1 MCICTWIFK
10 CMKMYMKLAM
20 RKLSNYW
27 LWLLWTS
34 KWVGAGMDGDSRF
47 VFISFHNAWI
57 FSSKK
62 AFLHYLLYK
71 YRHQGREEHERQQ
84 YSCREPMVLLTWVS
98 LAPTWLLQ
106 SYMSKCCSPQVSCSA
121 LLLFG
126 KILPGDILY
135 LGVQVFPFR
144 PPGSTQHFAAIS
156 PIRTVYS
163 FSILS
168 TLVHLLRVTELSP
181 EH

>member
-1 MCICTWIFK
+1 MKKQSFPQCVSAHGYLNVWTCIW
-10 CMKMYMKLAM
+10 
-20 RKLSNYW
+20 SW
-27 LWLLWTS
+27 LWGSSGQGSGWVQGWMVIHALFLSTS
-34 KWVGAGMDGDSRF
+34 IMLE
-47 VFISFHNAWI
+47 SFQVRRHFCIICFMNKDI
-57 FSSKK
+57 K
-62 AFLHYLLYK
+62 A
-71 YRHQGREEHERQQ
+71 ERNEQQQ
-84 YSCREPMVLLTWVS
+84 YSCSEPMVLLTWVS
-98 LAPTWLLQ
+98 LAPFWLLQ

-144 PPGSTQHFAAIS
+144 QPGSTEHFAAIS

-181 EH
+181 QH